1 MTNSAELPEFELYVW
16 EGSADIVARI
26 ERVFAD
32 LPATIIPAEQPG
44 VNLARDELRPAVALV
59 SVSVMANHRFQAL
72 EWLSAQA
79 IPVIWIAAT
88 TSYRSQHQQFFPPE
102 HSHTLPA
109 EFSHAE
115 VRNMVLKLV
124 STIQPVAAPP
134 NVAPREEII
143 AVSLEMRELLG
154 EARMVAG
161 CHSNVLI
168 YGETGVGKERVARY
182 VHEHSERQDGPFVAV
197 NCGAIPETLFEAEF
211 FGHVKGAF
219 TGAMAT
225 RKGYFEQASGGT
237 LFLDEIGELPLQQQV
252 KLLRVL
258 ESRRAMRVG
267 SSQEIELDFRLVAAT
282 NRDLVEQV
290 RLGAFRADLYYRLAV
305 IELYIP
311 SLDERG
317 PAEKIALFRALM
329 ARYLHAVGID
339 DPIPPD
345 WMLDRVAAMC
355 FPGNVRE
362 MLNLVER
369 LGLLRLVLGNWNPG
383 RSEQVFSRMRSL
395 GFLHVPVAPADEAV
409 ISQTLSE
416 ADRAERMRIIAALE
430 KHAWRRQETAAALGI
445 SRKALWEK
453 MRKLQI
459 QAGSDGSVALG
470 GIYSSA

>member
-1 MTNSAELPEFELYVW
+1 MDSGAAIPEFDLYIW

-32 LPATIIPAEQPG
+32 FPAAIVLAEQPG
-44 VNLARDELRPAVALV
+44 ASLERDESRPAVALV
-59 SVSVMANHRFQAL
+59 SVSVMADHRFQAL

-79 IPVIWIAAT
+79 IPVIWVAAT
-88 TSYRSQHQQFFPPE
+88 TPYRSKHQQFFPPA

-115 VRNMVLKLV
+115 LRNMVLNLV
-124 STIQPVAAPP
+124 SAIQPAAEPP
-134 NVAPREEII
+134 SVEAHEEII
-143 AVSLEMRELLG
+143 AVSTEMRELLS

-182 VHEHSERQDGPFVAV
+182 VHEHSRRQNGPFVAV

-219 TGAMAT
+219 TGALAS

-258 ESRRAMRVG
+258 ESRRVMRVG
-267 SSQEIELDFRLVAAT
+267 SSQEQELDFRLVAAT

-317 PAEKIALFRALM
+317 TAEKIALFLALM
-329 ARYLHAVGID
+329 ARYLEAVGIEECA
-339 DPIPPD
+339 PPD
-345 WMLDRVAAMC
+345 WMLDRVANMG

-369 LGLLRLVLGNWNPG
+369 LGLLRLVLGYWNAE
-383 RSEQVFSRMRSL
+383 RSEQVFNRMRSL
-395 GFLHVPVAPADEAV
+395 GFLHVPVSATDESLP
-409 ISQTLSE
+409 SQGFSE

-430 KHAWRRQETAAALGI
+430 KNGWRRQDTAAALGI

-459 QAGSDGSVALG
+459 QPGSDGSLAFG

>member
-1 MTNSAELPEFELYVW
+1 MESSGGVPEFELYVW
-16 EGSADIVARI
+16 EGNADIVARV

-32 LPATIIPAEQPG
+32 LPATIVLAEQPG
-44 VNLARDELRPAVALV
+44 INLERDELRPAVALV
-59 SVSVMANHRFQAL
+59 SVSVMAGDRFQAL

-79 IPVIWIAAT
+79 IPVIWVAAT
-88 TSYRSQHQQFFPPE
+88 SSYRSQHQQFFPPE

-115 VRNMVLKLV
+115 LRNTVLKLV
-124 STIQPVAAPP
+124 SAIPPAVSPAPA
-134 NVAPREEII
+134 VPREEFI
-143 AVSLEMRELLG
+143 AVSQEMRELLG

-161 CHSNVLI
+161 CHSNVLV

-182 VHEHSERQDGPFVAV
+182 VHEHSTRQNGPFVAV

-219 TGAMAT
+219 TGAVAT
-225 RKGYFEQASGGT
+225 RKGYFEQANGGT

-258 ESRRAMRVG
+258 ESRRVMRVG
-267 SSQEIELDFRLVAAT
+267 SAQELELDFRLVAAT

-290 RLGAFRADLYYRLAV
+290 RQGAFRADLYYRLAV

-317 PAEKIALFRALM
+317 AAEKIALFRALM
-329 ARYLHAVGID
+329 ARYLEDVGIED
-339 DPIPPD
+339 QVPPD
-345 WMLDRVAAMC
+345 WMLDRVAGMQ

-369 LGLLRLVLGNWNPG
+369 LGLLRLVLGAWNAG
-383 RSEQVFSRMRSL
+383 RSEQVFNRMRSL
-395 GFLHVPVAPADEAV
+395 GFLHVPVSASEDFLPVSGGTEA
-409 ISQTLSE
+409 E
-416 ADRAERMRIIAALE
+416 RAERMRIIAALE
-430 KHAWRRQETAAALGI
+430 KHGWRRQDTAAELGI

-459 QAGSDGSVALG
+459 QPGNDGSLAFG